1 MRSDSLIND
10 HAIALAVS
18 IMEIVE
24 PCLREEEVR
33 EVFGLFYEACKAALT
48 YYEEKADR
56 MQRRLKPSRN

>member
-33 EVFGLFYEACKAALT
+33 EAFGLFYEACKAALT
-48 YYEEKADR
+48 HFEEKSDR
-56 MQRRLKPSRN
+56 MQRWLKPSRN